1 LPQRGIAAGELYKP
15 TVPVSAWLSR
25 CTTAGADGFPA
36 GSLATLDP
44 IPLLVLCERLIGIP
58 LYMLLNVLPFAVPLL
73 LLTGL
78 FKLALLYY
86 ILPLFLLGLG
96 FWAVFYSK
104 GIATGE
110 GKGHRAQQYLYTER
124 NSTRYVSLKMVWPAS
139 LHFPTHEGKQLIFC
153 AIPHG
158 LAPLGIVGYAIWSKL
173 FTDRLCRWTAAPVV
187 LKIPLV
193 GTLMKYCGYVPAAT
207 KEIEKVLDRGDE
219 SVGVVLDGIEGMFMS
234 SRKQEV
240 GCVMRRKGIVKI
252 ALRKGAPLVPAYC
265 FGHTELWTVVTDPL
279 GILQAISVKLN
290 VSFTPFF
297 GRFGWPL
304 GPPYRKP
311 VLVACGEPIMCPQT
325 DEPSAEL
332 INEYHAKLMAGYMQ
346 VFEQHKA
353 AYGWGDRTLKLV

>member
-1 LPQRGIAAGELYKP
+1 MPSTEEPAYYCLNAGSLPDELYKP

-86 ILPLFLLGLG
+86 ILPLFLLGLV
-96 FWAVFYSK
+96 FWAVFHSK

-158 LAPLGIVGYAIWSKL
+158 LAPLGIVFTIVFTYVGFGLLAAAVAWNANVVDKL
-173 FTDRLCRWTAAPVV
+173 KHLQKTWRRLRGQTAP
-187 LKIPLV
+187 IP
-193 GTLMKYCGYVPAAT
+193 M
-207 KEIEKVLDRGDE
+207 
-219 SVGVVLDGIEGMFMS
+219 
-234 SRKQEV
+234 
-240 GCVMRRKGIVKI
+240 
-252 ALRKGAPLVPAYC
+252 
-265 FGHTELWTVVTDPL
+265 
-279 GILQAISVKLN
+279 
-290 VSFTPFF
+290 
-297 GRFGWPL
+297 
-304 GPPYRKP
+304 
-311 VLVACGEPIMCPQT
+311 
-325 DEPSAEL
+325 
-332 INEYHAKLMAGYMQ
+332 
-346 VFEQHKA
+346 
-353 AYGWGDRTLKLV
+353 